1 MENTELIIPAPSDP
15 LKKHKSHFPRS
26 DFFISVERS

>member
-15 LKKHKSHFPRS
+15 LKNTRVIFPRS